1 MYLSYEF
8 FSYDRYNDKI
18 METRPLKR
26 ELRRQTKKRT
36 ILCFDLFCAR
46 KSIENT
52 SVERRAKESSQMS
65 GLNIFFSTLIQTE
78 STSYGVRCLVMFLP
92 TAFHMKQSVRVMVWG
107 GITGHGLTKLN
118 TLPTGQTLT
127 FGHYMNQI
135 VNPLPSR
142 GFPH

>member
-8 FSYDRYNDKI
+8 FSYDRYDRYND
-18 METRPLKR
+18 METRLKR

-52 SVERRAKESSQMS
+52 SVERKVKESSQMS

-78 STSYGVRCLVMFLP
+78 STSYGARCLVMFLP
-92 TAFHMKQSVRVMVWG
+92 TAFHMKQSVRGMAWG
-107 GITGHGLTKLN
+107 GITGHGLTKLKK
-118 TLPTGQTLT
+118 LPTGQTLT

-135 VNPLPSR
+135 VKKEVRP
-142 GFPH
+142 